1 MMDQLDSMDLNE
13 LKALKKQVEK
23 AIDSFETRRKKTAL
37 EALEATAKEQ
47 GFSLSELLDAASS
60 TTKARGQA
68 AAPKFA
74 NPHNPDETW
83 SGRGRRPAWVT
94 AALEGGASLESLATV

>member
-47 GFSLSELLDAASS
+47 GFSLSELQDAASS

-83 SGRGRRPAWVT
+83 SGRGRKPRWFIEAIEAGKT
-94 AALEGGASLESLATV
+94 TDDLAI

>member
-1 MMDQLDSMDLNE
+1 MMDQLDSMDLSE
-13 LKALKKQVEK
+13 LKALRKQVEK
-23 AIDSFETRRKKTAL
+23 AIESFETRRKKAAL

-47 GFSLSELLDAASS
+47 GFSLSELLDAAGA
-60 TTKARGQA
+60 TKTRGQA

-83 SGRGRRPAWVT
+83 SGRGRKPRWFIEAIEAGKTPDD
-94 AALEGGASLESLATV
+94 LAI

>member
-1 MMDQLDSMDLNE
+1 MDQLDSMDLNE

-83 SGRGRRPAWVT
+83 SGRGRKPRWFIEAIEAGKT
-94 AALEGGASLESLATV
+94 TDDLAI